1 MEKEDISW
9 KLIDK
14 YFTDNPNNLVSH
26 HLESYNE
33 FFRNGIRRIFREN
46 NPIRFIERE
55 DESIESSKRSE
66 CKLYLGDK
74 DGSKIYFGKPI
85 IYDDQHSHYMY
96 PNDARLR
103 NMTYGITIHYDV
115 VVDFVYYVGDERKEY
130 QTTLKKIYLG
140 RFPIMLQSDLCILKT
155 LNKNVRF
162 NMGECRNDFGGYFII
177 DGKEKVIISQE
188 KFADNMLYIRKYK
201 DDDIYSHSAEIRS
214 VSEDTSKP
222 IRTTSV
228 KIVAPSPSYS
238 NNQIVVSVPN
248 VKKPVPLFIL
258 MRALGVTSDEDIITY
273 CLLDL
278 SKNKDYMDLFIPSI
292 HDANK
297 FFTQQTALEFIA
309 ELTKRGTIS
318 GVLEILAD
326 YFLPH
331 IGELNFLDK
340 AYFVGY
346 MVNRLLKVFTKEE
359 KPTDRDN
366 FCFKRVELSGSLIYD
381 LFREYYLIQ
390 KKDITRKIDEEYYYH
405 KGSYKEDE
413 TLSRKEKKE
422 LKTKLKSKEEGENNK
437 YKDNFIGLIE
447 ANFKSF
453 FKDRIVEKGFK
464 KAFKGNWGSEEHTKR
479 IGAVQDLNRL
489 SWNTFISHLR
499 KINLPLDSSA
509 KVVGPRLLNSSQ
521 WGYIDPIDTPDGGNI
536 GLHKHMAIS
545 TYITSGSSSYPIIK
559 WLRANT
565 PLRILQECTPEQLA
579 SSSKVFVNGNW
590 IGAIDKPISTGKN
603 ELGLVEVLKLYRRNG
618 IIPTYTSISFDYEHN
633 EVQIYTDSGRL
644 TRPIYYI
651 DDRYIDNRK
660 ISYERGEIID
670 LLNKGTISWEQII
683 SGFKDKKD
691 DNFLTKNNKLY
702 NLNDLYPDI
711 GVEQETIFKNLEKY
725 KSMVDYIDTAEE
737 ESALIATEPDSIKK
751 NKWYTHLEIDPSLI
765 LGVMG
770 NQIIYPENNPV
781 TRNSF
786 SCGQSKQ
793 AVSVYHSNYQ
803 MRIDKMGVILNYGQ
817 TPLIKSRYMEYINNE
832 EQPYGVN
839 AIVAVMSYTGYN
851 VEDAILINEGAIH
864 RGIFRTTYYS
874 SYEAREESSKITGMN
889 SSKFANIEKNNV
901 VGKKQGF
908 DYSYLDDHG
917 LVKEN
922 TELNDRVIVIG
933 KIDSNLENKDVW
945 VDSSVKTKKGQL
957 GYVDKSFITLGEEGF
972 NVAKVRIREER
983 LPAIGD
989 KMACALPT
997 QQVLTDKGW
1006 VEIKDIDIHSHKVA
1020 TLDVNG
1026 NMCYEYPVNK
1036 FEYEHNGKMYYVKNK
1051 QVEVVCTLNHKLYI
1065 KRREKVKGDKDYELI
1080 EAEKVIGKM
1089 VRFQKSMKNVYTDVE
1104 WMELGDKK
1112 YKMDDWL
1119 QLLGMFIADGSS
1131 NKAGSI
1137 QISALKP
1144 RKIAFNTHILTKL
1157 GLKYKYDNVHDK
1169 FIILKGQ
1176 YPEIYEALDILS
1188 VGALNKY
1195 LPHYVWCLSQRQCI
1209 ILLEAL
1215 MEGDGH
1221 TYADGFSRY
1230 GTISPKLANDIS
1242 RLAVHCGWSGVIKIA
1257 SEPGDSPHLIRGS
1270 GKNKDKF
1277 HHIESKNTYYKISII
1292 RKQNQPYINK
1302 KVNDSNEEK
1311 LIDYEG
1317 KVYCIEMPSSHLY
1330 YMRENNLAPSMLIG
1344 NSRAGQ
1350 KGTLGLIIPEQD
1362 MPYTKDGIRPDLIIN
1377 PHALPSR
1384 MTIGQIVESLF
1395 GIVCATYGAFGDC
1408 TAFQVKGANYST
1420 YAPLLVKQGFNS
1432 TGNQVMYNGMT
1443 GEQLAADIYIG
1454 PTYYMRLKHM
1464 VKDKINYRAR
1474 GPNTMLTRQPVQGRA
1489 NDGGLRIGEME
1500 RDGVLA
1506 HGMSYFLNESFM
1518 LRGEKGDY
1526 FLAICNKTGA
1536 VAIYNEARNLFLS
1549 PSADGPIKFTT
1560 NPDGTQNIKNL
1571 SRFGRSFSILRVP
1584 YSFKLL
1590 MQELQVMNVQMRII
1604 TDENVDQLL
1613 SMSYSDNIHATMNVK
1628 NISNGNYENNAEK
1641 QNANLRNTLELYNK
1655 QVKSLLVD
1663 STNQASR
1670 IFDKAQSAQ
1679 LFEKGEIKT
1688 IYSIENAVALVKQC
1702 LSHPSMRKAQPMLQ
1716 YGFTNNEMPTQI
1728 NGPWS
1733 FDIQAALRTLDLI
1746 FNVLHHNCYLLCVI
1760 NGEPSLT
1767 KLESS
1772 GIPSVFKEQI
1782 DNYKK
1787 QNPTTSGIL
1796 QGDIKIMQCI
1806 IKERKDSV
1814 AIEFNDWLNSIRPV
1828 FPDGIY
1834 LLNLTDSVILR
1845 NDNKPYWEQYT
1856 SQDANMPTY
1865 LPILGYS
1872 GAKNFCDIPIP
1883 NFDDID
1889 IIMNED
1895 IPLPQSSYDW
1905 TEKID
1910 KAVFRG
1916 NPTGCGTNSDT
1927 NMRIKLSQMMST
1939 NANYLDVGL
1948 IKTTNNTPRFDPV
1961 KGLSLIDVKALP
1973 VQKMDMK
1980 EQSKYKYIIH
1990 IDGNVA
1996 AYRLLKTMLLGSVIL
2011 KVEGTY
2017 DLWVEQLLQDG
2028 VNYIS
2033 VKGDL
2038 SDLIEKI
2045 EWCKSHDEECK
2056 KIAENGANLAK
2067 KVLDKNY
2074 VNDSFIKILWGVNNV
2089 ASPKINQPQSPDSPQ
2104 YPNVSPA
2111 YEPPPGTPDFPPPQ
2125 GTPDFPP
2132 PPPSSPKIIK
2142 PQSPDFSPPP
2152 SSPQSS
2158 TPPISSI
2165 ITPDFLNKTDSNILE
2180 VEKEKEPNTENP
2192 DDDNSSNENV
2202 SGVNKVVKFAEEPE
2216 PASESK
2222 SSETRKITL

>member
-14 YFTDNPNNLVSH
+14 YFTDNPNNLVAH

-33 FFRNGIRRIFREN
+33 FFRNGIKRIFREN
-46 NPIRFIERE
+46 NPIRFIESE
-55 DESIESSKRSE
+55 DESNKISNRNE
-66 CKLYLGDK
+66 CMLYLGDK

-85 IYDDQHSHYMY
+85 IYDDQYSHYMY

-115 VVDFVYYVGDERKEY
+115 VVDFIYYVGDEKKEY
-130 QTTLKKIYLG
+130 QTILNKIYLG
-140 RFPIMLQSDLCILKT
+140 RFPIMLQSDLCILKS
-155 LNKNVRF
+155 LDKNVRF
-162 NMGECRNDFGGYFII
+162 NMGECRNDYGGYFII
-177 DGKEKVIISQE
+177 DGKEKAIISQE

-201 DDDIYSHSAEIRS
+201 DDEIYSHSAEIRS

-228 KIVAPSPSYS
+228 KIVAPSPRYS
-238 NNQIVVSVPN
+238 NNQFVVSVPN

-278 SKNKDYMDLFIPSI
+278 NKNKEYIDLFIPSI

-309 ELTKRGTIS
+309 ELTKRGTVS
-318 GVLEILAD
+318 GVLEILSD

-346 MVNRLLKVFTKEE
+346 MVYRLLKVFTKEE

-366 FCFKRVELSGSLIYD
+366 FRFKRVELSGSLIYD

-390 KKDITRKIDEEYYYH
+390 KKDIARKIDEEYYYH
-405 KGSYKEDE
+405 KGSYKEDD
-413 TLSRKEKKE
+413 TLSRKESKE
-422 LKTKLKSKEEGENNK
+422 IKSKFNKSKEVEESNK

-447 ANFKSF
+447 SNFKSF
-453 FKDRIVEKGFK
+453 FKDRIVEQGFR
-464 KAFKGNWGSEEHTKR
+464 KAFKGNWGSEAHTKR
-479 IGAVQDLNRL
+479 LGAVQDLNRL

-499 KINLPLDSSA
+499 KINLPLDASA

-521 WGYIDPIDTPDGGNI
+521 WGFIDPIDTPDGGNI

-565 PLRILQECTPEQLA
+565 PLRTLLECTPEQLT

-590 IGAIDKPISTGKN
+590 IGAIDKPISTEDN
-603 ELGLVEVLKLYRRNG
+603 EMGLVEVLKLYRRNG

-633 EVQIYTDSGRL
+633 EVHIYTDAGRL

-651 DDRYIDNRK
+651 DNGK
-660 ISYERGEIID
+660 VSFERNEIID
-670 LLNKGTISWEQII
+670 LLNKGTISWEQVI
-683 SGFKDKKD
+683 SGFKEKKD
-691 DNFLTKNNKLY
+691 ANFLTKNNKLY
-702 NLNDLYPDI
+702 SLNDLYPDI
-711 GVEQETIFKNLEKY
+711 GVDQDSVFKNLNKY
-725 KSMVDYIDTAEE
+725 KSLVDYVDTAEE
-737 ESALIATEPDSIKK
+737 ESALISQDVESMKK
-751 NKWYTHLEIDPSLI
+751 NKYYTHLEIDPSLI

-839 AIVAVMSYTGYN
+839 AIVAVMAYTGYN
-851 VEDAILINEGAIH
+851 VEDAILINEGAIQ

-874 SYEAREESSKITGMN
+874 SYEAREESSKITGLTG
-889 SSKFANIEKNNV
+889 SKFVNIEKNNV
-901 VGKKQGF
+901 IGKKQGF
-908 DYSYLDDHG
+908 DYSFLDDHG

-922 TELNDRVIVIG
+922 TELNDKVIVIG
-933 KIDSNLENKDVW
+933 KVNSNIENKDVW
-945 VDSSVKTKKGQL
+945 IDSSVKTKKGQL

-989 KMACALPT
+989 KFA
-997 QQVLTDKGW
+997 
-1006 VEIKDIDIHSHKVA
+1006 
-1020 TLDVNG
+1020 
-1026 NMCYEYPVNK
+1026 
-1036 FEYEHNGKMYYVKNK
+1036 
-1051 QVEVVCTLNHKLYI
+1051 
-1065 KRREKVKGDKDYELI
+1065 
-1080 EAEKVIGKM
+1080 
-1089 VRFQKSMKNVYTDVE
+1089 
-1104 WMELGDKK
+1104 
-1112 YKMDDWL
+1112 
-1119 QLLGMFIADGSS
+1119 
-1131 NKAGSI
+1131 
-1137 QISALKP
+1137 
-1144 RKIAFNTHILTKL
+1144 
-1157 GLKYKYDNVHDK
+1157 
-1169 FIILKGQ
+1169 
-1176 YPEIYEALDILS
+1176 
-1188 VGALNKY
+1188 
-1195 LPHYVWCLSQRQCI
+1195 
-1209 ILLEAL
+1209 
-1215 MEGDGH
+1215 
-1221 TYADGFSRY
+1221 SR
-1230 GTISPKLANDIS
+1230 S
-1242 RLAVHCGWSGVIKIA
+1242 
-1257 SEPGDSPHLIRGS
+1257 
-1270 GKNKDKF
+1270 
-1277 HHIESKNTYYKISII
+1277 
-1292 RKQNQPYINK
+1292 
-1302 KVNDSNEEK
+1302 
-1311 LIDYEG
+1311 
-1317 KVYCIEMPSSHLY
+1317 
-1330 YMRENNLAPSMLIG
+1330 
-1344 NSRAGQ
+1344 GQ

-1443 GEQLAADIYIG
+1443 GEQLDADIYIG

-1474 GPNTMLTRQPVQGRA
+1474 GPNTVLTRQPVQGRA

-1518 LRGEKGDY
+1518 LRGEKGDFY
-1526 FLAICNKTGA
+1526 IAICNKTGA
-1536 VAIYNEARNLFLS
+1536 IAIYNESRNLFLS
-1549 PSADGPIKFTT
+1549 PCADGPIKFTT
-1560 NPDGTQNIKNL
+1560 NPDGTQNIQNL
-1571 SRFGRSFSILRVP
+1571 SRFGRSFSILKVP

-1604 TDENVDQLL
+1604 TDDNVDQLL
-1613 SMSYSDNIHATMNVK
+1613 SMSYSNNILKTMNV
-1628 NISNGNYENNAEK
+1628 NDTSSENNMEK
-1641 QNANLRNTLELYNK
+1641 QKTDLKNTIELFNK
-1655 QVKSLLVD
+1655 TVKSTLLEQQKQPVAKVFEK
-1663 STNQASR
+1663 SQTENM
-1670 IFDKAQSAQ
+1670 
-1679 LFEKGEIKT
+1679 FEKGEVKT
-1688 IYSIENAVALVKQC
+1688 IYSIDNAIALIKQC
-1702 LSHPSMRKAQPMLQ
+1702 LSQPSMRMAQPQFQ
-1716 YGFTNNEMPTQI
+1716 YGFTNDELPSQI
-1728 NGPWS
+1728 RGPWS
-1733 FDIQAALRTLDLI
+1733 FDIQAALRTMDLI

-1760 NGEPSLT
+1760 NGKPTLT

-1772 GIPSVFKEQI
+1772 GIPDVFKEQI
-1782 DNYKK
+1782 ENYKK
-1787 QNPTTSGIL
+1787 QNPSTSSEL
-1796 QGDIKIMQCI
+1796 QGDIRVMQCI
-1806 IKERKDSV
+1806 IKERKVSV
-1814 AIEFNDWLNSIRPV
+1814 ATEFNDWIHSIKPN

-1834 LLNLTDSVILR
+1834 LLNLTDSVVLR
-1845 NDNKPYWEQYT
+1845 NDDKPYWEQYM
-1856 SQDANMPTY
+1856 SQIPTMPTY

-1889 IIMNED
+1889 VIMNED
-1895 IPLPQSSYDW
+1895 IPLPHSNYEW
-1905 TEKID
+1905 NEKID

-1927 NMRIKLSQMMST
+1927 NMRIKLADMMST
-1939 NANYLDVGL
+1939 NATYLDVGL
-1948 IKTTNNTPRFDPV
+1948 IKTTNTMPRFDPV
-1961 KGLSLIDVKALP
+1961 KGLSLIDVKSLP
-1973 VQKMDMK
+1973 VQKMDME

-2011 KVEGTY
+2011 KVEGKY

-2033 VKGDL
+2033 IKEDL

-2045 EWCKSHDEECK
+2045 EWCKSHDEECQ
-2056 KIAENGANLAK
+2056 KIADNGMNLAK

-2074 VNDSFIKILWGVNNV
+2074 INDSFIKILWNVYNV
-2089 ASPKINQPQSPDSPQ
+2089 ATPQLQQTPTPDFNAPPNK
-2104 YPNVSPA
+2104 YPS
-2111 YEPPPGTPDFPPPQ
+2111 PDFPPP
-2125 GTPDFPP
+2125 GYMPPSPDFPP
-2132 PPPSSPKIIK
+2132 PGYMPPSPETPVLK
-2142 PQSPDFSPPP
+2142 PPSPDFPPPGYIPPP
-2152 SSPQSS
+2152 SGNPYLKPPLE
-2158 TPPISSI
+2158 TPIE
-2165 ITPDFLNKTDSNILE
+2165 TKTSILE
-2180 VEKEKEPNTENP
+2180 VEDEKKEISEKPNSSEPLST
-2192 DDDNSSNENV
+2192 DISNEN
-2202 SGVNKVVKFAEEPE
+2202 NAEEPV
-2216 PASESK
+2216 SGNTK
-2222 SSETRKITL
+2222 KITL